1 MWWFSAARFLKRDL
15 KRERQRGAA
24 KKILSTII
32 EIRKKKKREEN
43 GREGKEE
50 EKNEVRKNADVDRL
64 ARLDGETRTHVRVA
78 FFPLPS

>member
-1 MWWFSAARFLKRDL
+1 MWWFLAARFLKRDL

-32 EIRKKKKREEN
+32 EIRKKKKRE
-43 GREGKEE
+43 GKEEE

>member
-64 ARLDGETRTHVRVA
+64 ARLDSETRTHVRVA